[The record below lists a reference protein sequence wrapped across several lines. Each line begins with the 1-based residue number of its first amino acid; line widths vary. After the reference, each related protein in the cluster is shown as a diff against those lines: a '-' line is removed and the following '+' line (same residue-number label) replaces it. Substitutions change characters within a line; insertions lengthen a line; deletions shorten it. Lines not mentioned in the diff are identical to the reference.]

1 MELVDI
7 RHLKC
12 RELFCSCGFD
22 SHPRHMSISG
32 TISRGVYNNI
42 FKPYF
47 FSKDPEFVHDEIT
60 KIAKLLGSSH
70 LARSVIKH
78 FYSFE
83 DPTLEQEYW
92 GIKFINPIGLP
103 AGFDKN
109 AESYKVMGPL
119 GFGYCDVGTVTFE
132 PYAGNPKPRLVRLP
146 KSEAILVNYG
156 LKNDGAKVVVDRLK
170 QHKTDIPLVVSI
182 GKTNSPKTVDRDL
195 GILDYYNCLKFFV
208 EADLGDIYEIN
219 ISCPNT
225 FGGEPFTN
233 KDDLEL
239 LLEKLYSLPITKPV
253 FIKMP
258 IELDTQNME
267 ELLSICLNFK
277 VEAVILGNLRK
288 QKRGDGVID
297 NFDPNLSGGL
307 SGKPTEKISN
317 ERISEAYKY
326 CGDKLKIIGVGG
338 IFSAADAYKKIC
350 LGASLVGLISGLIYE
365 GPQLVS
371 EINRGLVYYLKRDGF
386 KNISQAIGSAYK

>member
-1 MELVDI
+1 
-7 RHLKC
+7 
-12 RELFCSCGFD
+12 
-22 SHPRHMSISG
+22 MSISG
-32 TISRGVYNNI
+32 TISRGVYGKI

-47 FSKDPEFVHDEIT
+47 FNRDPELVHDQIT
-60 KIAKLLGSSH
+60 KIANFVGSNQ
-70 LARSVIKH
+70 LARSAVRH
-78 FYSFE
+78 FFSFE
-83 DPTLEQEYW
+83 DPALLQEYW
-92 GIKFINPIGLP
+92 GIKFINPIGLS

-119 GFGYCDVGTVTFE
+119 GFGYCDVGTVTLE

-146 KSEAILVNYG
+146 KSKAILVNYG
-156 LKNDGAKVVVDRLK
+156 LKNDGAEEIATRLK
-170 QHKTDIPLVVSI
+170 NDKSDLPLVISI

-195 GILDYYNCLKFFV
+195 GILDYYNCLKIFV
-208 EADLGDIYEIN
+208 EADLGDAFEIN

-233 KDDLEL
+233 KTDLEL

-267 ELLSICLNFK
+267 ELLSVCLDFE

-288 QKRGDGVID
+288 KKTGEAILD
-297 NFDPNLSGGL
+297 NFDPNLGGGL
-307 SGKPTEKISN
+307 SGKPTERIAN

-338 IFSAADAYKKIC
+338 IFSAEDAYQKIC

-371 EINRGLVYYLKRDGF
+371 EVNRGLVYHLKKDGF